1 LRRRIP
7 HIIQLHILLIRCL
20 LPRQP
25 SRDPCDKAI
34 ENKSHKY
41 SRILALRVKDIVQL
55 TIVAVQMHEICPQ
68 RRFLDG
74 VFPDVA
80 DIVGGIQRPDVLEA
94 LVQEIK
100 TGVLELACLYLVGED
115 EKVNGESVLVLLLV
129 IKYHFLRVEP
139 GFEDFEVVG
148 AVVWEVDRASL

>member
-1 LRRRIP
+1 M
-7 HIIQLHILLIRCL
+7 
-20 LPRQP
+20 
-25 SRDPCDKAI
+25 
-34 ENKSHKY
+34 Y
-41 SRILALRVKDIVQL
+41 
-55 TIVAVQMHEICPQ
+55 EICPK
-68 RRFLDG
+68 RRSLDG

-80 DIVGGIQRPDVLEA
+80 DLVGGIKRTGVIEA

-129 IKYHFLRVEP
+129 IKYYFLRVEP
-139 GFEDFEVVG
+139 GFEDCEDVG